1 MSLSSFFGKDWTT
14 ARNGNL
20 RFVARHPILSEIA
33 DQLASF
39 DLGDL
44 TAQRAAIYVGAHS
57 FTKRMLPPGLKI
69 GLQTEHFY
77 DQTGAKLWG
86 LPSRAA
92 ILRWALQYDVL
103 LDVSPLNAPAY
114 GFLPDILRRKI
125 KFGPHLFPDSL
136 PAYAGSNGDLIFFG
150 AMNDQRRAQIS
161 ALAPLQ
167 NIKLLP
173 YGTHGA
179 ALQAQ
184 IARSG
189 GIVNLHFSAGVYSE
203 YPRILTAALAGKVI
217 WSDPLAQPLICGQHY
232 FALTD
237 KPSLAEQSAV
247 YDRFCSD
254 FAAKHRLSD
263 FLRAVL
269 PA

>member
-14 ARNGNL
+14 ARNGGL

-44 TAQRAAIYVGAHS
+44 VARHAAIYVGAHS
-57 FTKRMLPPGLKI
+57 FTKRLLPPGFKI

-92 ILRWALQYDVL
+92 ILRWALQYDIL

-114 GFLPDILRRKI
+114 EFLPGSLRRKI
-125 KFGPHLFPDSL
+125 KFGPHLFPDTL
-136 PAYAGSNGDLIFFG
+136 PAYAGSSGDLIFFG
-150 AMNDQRRAQIS
+150 AMNDRRRAEIAKLGQ
-161 ALAPLQ
+161 LQ
-167 NIKLLP
+167 SLQVLP
-173 YGTHGA
+173 YGTHGQ

-184 IARSG
+184 ITRAG

-203 YPRILTAALAGKVI
+203 YPRLLTAALAGKAV

-237 KPSLAEQSAV
+237 RPSLAEQSAV
-247 YDRFCSD
+247 YDRFCSA

-269 PA
+269 PV